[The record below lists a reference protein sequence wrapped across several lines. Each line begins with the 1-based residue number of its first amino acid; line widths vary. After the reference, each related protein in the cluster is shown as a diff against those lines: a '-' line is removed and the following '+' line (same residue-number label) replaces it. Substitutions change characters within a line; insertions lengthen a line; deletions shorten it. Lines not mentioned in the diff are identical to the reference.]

1 MQSPA
6 SPSDNS
12 PVNPSKDPSATTPA
26 TPMDPQWTI
35 LKILQW
41 TTAYFKTHLVDS
53 PRLTSEILLAHV
65 LEINRIDLYLR
76 FDQPLTRHEL
86 AVFKGLI
93 KRRLNREPVAYITGT
108 REFWGIDF
116 TVTPDVLIPRPETEF
131 LVEEALKLIPL
142 DTSSGR
148 YRLIDVGTGSG
159 AVAVALASNRPG
171 HFYIASDI
179 SKKAIIVASQNA
191 NQNNVSKDIIFLVGE
206 LFEALNPDVIKFDLI
221 VSNPPYI
228 PTPQIAGL
236 APEVGKHE
244 PQSALDGG
252 SEGIDVISKIVEDAP
267 LYLKKNGILMLEIG
281 YDQKE
286 RMEQIVADDGRYTE
300 LNFIRDYSGHNRVA
314 QMRLK

>member
-1 MQSPA
+1 
-6 SPSDNS
+6 
-12 PVNPSKDPSATTPA
+12 
-26 TPMDPQWTI
+26 MDPQWTI

-41 TTAYFKTHLVDS
+41 TTAYFKSYLVDS
-53 PRLTSEILLAHV
+53 PRLTAEILLAHV
-65 LEINRIDLYLR
+65 LEIHRIDLYLR
-76 FDQPLTRHEL
+76 FDQPLTRNEL

-108 REFWGIDF
+108 REFWGMDF

-131 LVEEALKLIPL
+131 LIEESLKLIPL
-142 DTSSGR
+142 DTSTRR
-148 YRLIDVGTGSG
+148 YQVIDVGTGSG
-159 AVAVALASNRPG
+159 AVAVALAANRPG

-179 SKKAIIVASQNA
+179 SKKAIVVASQNA
-191 NQNNVSKDIIFLVGE
+191 NQNSVSKDIFFFVGT
-206 LFEALNPDVIKFDLI
+206 LFEALSPDVLTFDLI

-228 PTPQIAGL
+228 PTSQIAGL

-244 PQSALDGG
+244 PLSALDGG
-252 SEGIDVISKIVEDAP
+252 LEGIDVISKIVKDAP

-286 RMEQIVADDGRYTE
+286 RMEQLVADDGRYTA
-300 LNFIRDYSGHNRVA
+300 LNFIRDYSGHDRVV